1 MQHTTTKLI
10 KPPKDCDPTCI
21 DDKSGDL
28 RNVSDKLTWATKQ
41 DTVDG
46 TNTLGL
52 IVFAIVLG
60 TALAQLGD
68 KGQPLLQFFT
78 SLADAMLRITT
89 WIIYLSPIG
98 VFSLVAGQVLGTS
111 SFMKVLSSLGL
122 YFVTV
127 MIGNYVLT
135 NYWQSSQ
142 LFRTCYTWR
151 PHSTC
156 HLPSCDEKVS
166 SYVYR
171 KYGQCTKY
179 GVRNCLKRCDPAA
192 DHGMFGDQKRGRSA
206 YIQVRP
212 SHWSYSQHGW
222 WCNLAVRSGHLHLS
236 GIIYT

>member
-1 MQHTTTKLI
+1 MQVRQLVPPNLVQATMQHTTTKLI

-28 RNVSDKLTWATKQ
+28 RNISDKLTWATKQ

-111 SFMKVLSSLGL
+111 NFMKVLSSLGL

-127 MIGNYVLT
+127 MIGNYDLT
-135 NYWQSSQ
+135 NYWQFSHWK

-151 PHSTC
+151 PHSSC
-156 HLPSCDEKVS
+156 HLPPDDEKVS
-166 SYVYR
+166 TSVYR
-171 KYGQCTKY
+171 
-179 GVRNCLKRCDPAA
+179 
-192 DHGMFGDQKRGRSA
+192 
-206 YIQVRP
+206 
-212 SHWSYSQHGW
+212 QHG
-222 WCNLAVRSGHLHLS
+222 
-236 GIIYT
+236 